1 MSATILARPG
11 LFRLQLSPAWV
22 AVRHRGRWEIYDY
35 YPDEPGLERFRGY
48 ADTATADALER
59 VYGLHARAEGEAALE
74 ARIAVRAGS
83 VAEVRRSAE
92 VREDWRTLRALDTG
106 RVKVEDPDRA
116 SLVLASGEQVEA
128 RREDVEDDW
137 IVWTACPTCQVTPI
151 RCRAYPD
158 EVQENEKRSWA
169 PAWCSGR
176 HDAPI
181 GTLEIERVG
190 PRDHHTLRFMGV
202 PGQEETFRC
211 RIY

>member
-1 MSATILARPG
+1 MTGMVLTRPG
-11 LFRLQLSPAWV
+11 FFRLELPGGWV
-22 AVRHRGRWEIYDY
+22 VIRTRGRWEVYDH
-35 YPDEPGLERFRGY
+35 YPDDPGLERFRGY
-48 ADTATADALER
+48 ADGETADALER
-59 VYGLHARAEGEAALE
+59 VFGIYDREAGQAALE
-74 ARIAVRAGS
+74 ARIAARAGS
-83 VAEVRRSAE
+83 LAEVKRRAE
-92 VREDWRTLRALDTG
+92 VREDWRTLRAISTG

-116 SLVLASGEQVEA
+116 SLVLASGERVEVV
-128 RREDVEDDW
+128 RQDVEDDW
-137 IVWTACPTCQVTPI
+137 IVYTPCPTCGATPI